1 MRRRSQS
8 EPTGGGGSAADI
20 VTGRG
25 FDRLVNFTDAV
36 VAIAVTVLVL
46 PLTSLT
52 RVGSQQTVWDL
63 IGDNSGPVTSFF
75 FTFVVVAIMW
85 GVHNRVVN
93 GMRGYDGTIFWLNV
107 GWIAAIAFLP
117 WPASLYG
124 EEIGIGSTSVG
135 EFSGGE
141 GLGGAGLFY
150 WCTLAAVSA
159 FGSLM
164 AVHIRRHPELL
175 LTSTVGTTTPDW
187 RERWRGPVF
196 AAFFVSV
203 GLVSIVAP
211 VVASW
216 MPLVIIPL
224 SIVLKSGKRDDAT
237 PVRGA

>member
-1 MRRRSQS
+1 VRRRSQS
-8 EPTGGGGSAADI
+8 EPPDAGGHVADI

-46 PLTSLT
+46 PLTALT
-52 RVGSQQTVWDL
+52 RVGDGQTVWDL

-117 WPASLYG
+117 WPAGLYG
-124 EEIGIGSTSVG
+124 EEIGIGSTAVS
-135 EFSGGE
+135 EYSGGE
-141 GLGGAGLFY
+141 GLGGVGLFY

-164 AVHIRRHPELL
+164 ALHVRRHPELR
-175 LTSTVGTTTPDW
+175 LTSTVGMAAPDW
-187 RERWRGPVF
+187 RDRWRGLVF
-196 AAFFVSV
+196 AAFFVAV

-216 MPLVIIPL
+216 MPLVIIPM
-224 SIVLKSGKRDDAT
+224 SVLLRSAPEVVGADAS
-237 PVRGA
+237 VE

>member
-1 MRRRSQS
+1 MNQRSRLAS
-8 EPTGGGGSAADI
+8 PASGGRVADI

-36 VAIAVTVLVL
+36 AAIAVTVLVL

-63 IGDNSGPVTSFF
+63 IGDNSGQVTSFF
-75 FTFVVVAIMW
+75 FTFVVVALMW
-85 GVHNRVVN
+85 GVHNRVIN
-93 GMRGYDGTIFWLNV
+93 GIRGYDGAIFWLNI
-107 GWIAAIAFLP
+107 GWIATIAFLP
-117 WPASLYG
+117 WPTSLYG
-124 EEIGIGSTSVG
+124 EAIGIGSTSVG

-141 GLGGAGLFY
+141 GLGGVGLFY
-150 WCTLAAVSA
+150 WCTLAAGSA

-211 VVASW
+211 AVASW

-224 SIVLKSGKRDDAT
+224 SIVLRPGNDDVGAT
-237 PVRGA
+237 ASAE